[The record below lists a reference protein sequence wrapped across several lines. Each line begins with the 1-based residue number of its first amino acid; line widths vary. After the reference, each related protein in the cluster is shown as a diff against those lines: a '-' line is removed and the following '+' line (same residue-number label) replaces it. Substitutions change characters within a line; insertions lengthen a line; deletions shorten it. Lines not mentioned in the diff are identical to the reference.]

1 MHFGHSSI
9 HQFESGEEQ
18 MTWTRSKGRVA
29 RWGAAGAAAAAA
41 VAAGLGGATAASAAT
56 AATIPVRCSVT
67 ALNNAISFSPSDS
80 ILVLKPGCVYST
92 SSPLKTITRDL
103 TISGSNDVIRS
114 TGTTTILHISNAT
127 VSISQLTFTDGS
139 SKTDAGAIHNIG
151 GTVTLTSTTFSDNT
165 GDEGGAI
172 LNSNGAT
179 LLINSSTFAD
189 NHASFQGGAIYN
201 EGNSTIG
208 ISGTTFFDNTSVS
221 NGGAIE
227 NVSGS
232 VYTPSDAA
240 QSTFRDNS
248 ATNAGSLGGAIR
260 NFVGSVD
267 VTNVQF
273 TDNSAAGSGGAFS
286 NVGGTSTV
294 TNSGFTGNTA
304 GTNGG
309 AIQTTKSLNLVGDT
323 ISANAAN
330 QRGGGLYV
338 SGGTTTLSQN
348 TFVTGNFAGIT
359 GGGIYRQS
367 GTVVIT
373 SGSFVHLNSPN
384 NCTGLS
390 CP

>member
-1 MHFGHSSI
+1 
-9 HQFESGEEQ
+9 

-41 VAAGLGGATAASAAT
+41 VTAGLGGATAASAAT
-56 AATIPVRCSVT
+56 AAPTIPVPCSVT
-67 ALNNAISFSPSDS
+67 ALNNAITFSPSDS

-103 TISGSNDVIRS
+103 TISGSNDVIRF
-114 TGTTTILHISNAT
+114 TGTGTILHITNAT
-127 VSISQLTFTDGS
+127 VSISQLTFTGGL
-139 SKTDAGAIHNIG
+139 SKVDAGAIHNVG
-151 GTVTLTSTTFSDNT
+151 GTLTLTSTTFRDNT

-172 LNSNGAT
+172 RNSNGAT

-208 ISGTTFFDNTSVS
+208 LSGTTFFDNTSVG

-227 NVSGS
+227 NVNGS
-232 VYTPSDAA
+232 VYTPSNAA
-240 QSTFRDNS
+240 NSTFRDNS
-248 ATNAGSLGGAIR
+248 ASGKGSFGGAIR
-260 NFVGSVD
+260 NFIGSVD
-267 VTNVQF
+267 VTSVDF
-273 TDNSAAGSGGAFS
+273 TNNSAPGPGGAFS

-294 TNSGFTGNTA
+294 TNSGFSGNTS

-323 ISANAAN
+323 IGGNAAN
-330 QRGGGLYV
+330 QRGGGIYV

-348 TFVTGNFAGIT
+348 TFVTGNFAGIS
-359 GGGIYRQS
+359 GGGIFRQS

-384 NCTGLS
+384 NCTGLF